1 MCSKN
6 LSHKTSKANI
16 IKTKTSRSRF
26 YASLMRVRNNEQKIK
41 DVNISY
47 KTLLERAREFRICS
61 KNLKHKKQS
70 AKKHRTRQN
79 STLYIE
85 VSKNYWVKIKHE

>member
-47 KTLLERAREFRICS
+47 KTLLERAREFGICS
-61 KNLKHKKQS
+61 KK
-70 AKKHRTRQN
+70 A
-79 STLYIE
+79 
-85 VSKNYWVKIKHE
+85 